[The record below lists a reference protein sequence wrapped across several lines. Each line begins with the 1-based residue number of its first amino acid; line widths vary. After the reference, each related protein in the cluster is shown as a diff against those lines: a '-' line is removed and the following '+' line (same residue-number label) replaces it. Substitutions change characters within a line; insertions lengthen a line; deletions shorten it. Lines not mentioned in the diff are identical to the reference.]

1 MKWDV
6 RVETNGQQPYS
17 SVDDLIS
24 FEQDMPPYAYC
35 LPRYARLDG
44 TYANTPD
51 TIPNSQNG
59 YISTALSGPVGV
71 FSAPPVITVTYDR
84 LKTSNGISMVFNR
97 VSKDYARRLKIAWYK
112 DAELVQEQEFE
123 PDGVE
128 YFCRA
133 KVPLFNKVV
142 ITFWGPAGHIVICG
156 CQYLRTRG

>member
-59 YISTALSGPVGV
+59 YISTALSGPAGV
-71 FSAPPVITVTYDR
+71 FSAPP
-84 LKTSNGISMVFNR
+84 
-97 VSKDYARRLKIAWYK
+97 
-112 DAELVQEQEFE
+112 
-123 PDGVE
+123 
-128 YFCRA
+128 
-133 KVPLFNKVV
+133 
-142 ITFWGPAGHIVICG
+142 
-156 CQYLRTRG
+156 